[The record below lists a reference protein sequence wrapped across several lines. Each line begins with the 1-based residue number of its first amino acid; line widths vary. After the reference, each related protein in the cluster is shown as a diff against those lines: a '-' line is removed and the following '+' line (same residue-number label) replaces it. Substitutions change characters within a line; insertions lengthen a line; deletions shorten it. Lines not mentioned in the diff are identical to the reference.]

1 MSDIHSINEAINKR
15 AGRKLGPS
23 IVVGVSLLAIVY
35 ASLAFNRILFATV
48 VLVATLL
55 GVREIIAAFKS
66 KDIYLSRSAN
76 YAAAIAIAI
85 GAWFG
90 GIRGL
95 LVATVIALIISLISL
110 LRKGVRSE
118 EHTSELQ
125 SH

>member
-66 KDIYLSRSAN
+66 KDI
-76 YAAAIAIAI
+76 
-85 GAWFG
+85 
-90 GIRGL
+90 
-95 LVATVIALIISLISL
+95 
-110 LRKGVRSE
+110 
-118 EHTSELQ
+118 
-125 SH
+125 